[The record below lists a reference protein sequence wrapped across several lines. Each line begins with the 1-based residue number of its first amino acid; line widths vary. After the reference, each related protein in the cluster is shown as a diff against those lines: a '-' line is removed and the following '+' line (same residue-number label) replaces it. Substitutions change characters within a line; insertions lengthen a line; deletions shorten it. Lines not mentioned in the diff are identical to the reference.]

1 MVSNLKQLNSNKDM
15 DDDPDFDVASTAAL
29 VDLKTPSYLAVQVME
44 IQGVTIMDDKD
55 GIPLN
60 INWTSDQVQQ
70 KMQNLF
76 QTLFT

>member
-15 DDDPDFDVASTAAL
+15 DDDPDFDVAPTAAL
-29 VDLKTPSYLAVQVME
+29 VNLKTPSYLAVQVME
-44 IQGVTIMDDKD
+44 IQGVTIIDDKD

-70 KMQNLF
+70 KMQNFF